1 MGKSK
6 YDVRN
11 IRTYYNDNYC
21 GTWTAMELS
30 EKLDLEP
37 RTIVTH
43 AKKEKPL
50 DRLLFKTGITQK
62 DTKHNQK
69 CRQRLGEMME
79 WCKDIAL
86 PKPKEQAAEQ
96 VESEQAE
103 PKEEQKETKGIPWE
117 RHIVK
122 DKPKMTECPYY
133 LNDSGREE
141 RPWLNR

>member
-21 GTWTAMELS
+21 GTWTARELS
-30 EKLDLEP
+30 EELDLEP
-37 RTIVTH
+37 RTVVTH

-50 DRLLFKTGITQK
+50 DRLLFKAGIAQK

-79 WCKDIAL
+79 WCKDIVL
-86 PKPKEQAAEQ
+86 PEPKEQAAEQ
-96 VESEQAE
+96 AELEQVESEEE
-103 PKEEQKETKGIPWE
+103 PKKPKGAQWE

-122 DKPKMTECPYY
+122 DKPKMTDCPYY
-133 LNDSGREE
+133 LNDSGREA

>member
-21 GTWTAMELS
+21 GVWTVRELS
-30 EKLDLEP
+30 EELDLEP
-37 RTIVTH
+37 SDIVNH

-50 DRLLFKTGITQK
+50 DRILFKTGITQK

-69 CRQRLGEMME
+69 CRKRLREMVE

-86 PKPKEQAAEQ
+86 PEPKEQAE
-96 VESEQAE
+96 E
-103 PKEEQKETKGIPWE
+103 PEEEAPEPEKPKGIPWE
-117 RHIVK
+117 RHTVK

-133 LNDSGREE
+133 LNDSGREA
-141 RPWLNR
+141 RPWQDR

>member
-21 GTWTAMELS
+21 GTWTARELS
-30 EKLDLEP
+30 EELDLEP
-37 RTIVTH
+37 SDIVNN

-50 DRLLFKTGITQK
+50 DRILFKTGITQK

-69 CRQRLGEMME
+69 CRKRLREMVE

-86 PKPKEQAAEQ
+86 PEPKEQAAEQ
-96 VESEQAE
+96 VELEEE
-103 PKEEQKETKGIPWE
+103 PKKPKGVQWE

-122 DKPKMTECPYY
+122 DKPKMTDCPYY

-141 RPWLNR
+141 RPWQDR